1 MIQGFFLRRRPYVD
15 AVFRFPSLN
24 NQRLRTRLLIDT
36 GSDRVTFT
44 PSHARLRE
52 LAQAYGVDFYALPQG
67 PAGYGP
73 SGASPT
79 RTIEAVLTLGIFPNS
94 AVIGSVEV
102 RIVEPPSDR
111 EVREL
116 PPLLG
121 RDILSRFALF
131 LEERTNRVFLL
142 EPHEADALDF
152 PQ

>member
-1 MIQGFFLRRRPYVD
+1 MIRGFFLRGRPYLD

-36 GSDRVTFT
+36 GSDRITFT

-52 LAQAYGVDFYALPQG
+52 LAQAYGFDLYALPQG

-73 SGASPT
+73 SGVSPT
-79 RTIEAVLTLGIFPNS
+79 RTIDAVLTLGVFPNS
-94 AVIGSVEV
+94 AVVGSVEV
-102 RIVEPPSDR
+102 RVVEPPSDM

-116 PPLLG
+116 PPVLG

-131 LEERTNRVFLL
+131 LEERTDRVFLL
-142 EPHEADALDF
+142 EPHEADVLNLL
-152 PQ
+152 

>member
-1 MIQGFFLRRRPYVD
+1 MGLTSMPFPRGQQVTAP
-15 AVFRFPSLN
+15 AV
-24 NQRLRTRLLIDT
+24 Q
-36 GSDRVTFT
+36 
-44 PSHARLRE
+44 
-52 LAQAYGVDFYALPQG
+52 AQLGL
-67 PAGYGP
+67 
-73 SGASPT
+73 